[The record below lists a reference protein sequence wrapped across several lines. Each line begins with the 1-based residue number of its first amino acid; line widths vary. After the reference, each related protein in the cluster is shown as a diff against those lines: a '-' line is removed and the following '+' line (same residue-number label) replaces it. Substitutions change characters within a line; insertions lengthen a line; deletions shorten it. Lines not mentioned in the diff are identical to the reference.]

1 MHPSG
6 YKSRHCKEVVTL
18 NSSVGIEAR
27 AVVSWPCR
35 RMARQRSGYAAQ
47 SERGTK
53 VFTESHNLADGS
65 ILMVDLGDVVT
76 LTMGG
81 EQDSTEDKRN
91 PYD

>member
-1 MHPSG
+1 MPHNQKG
-6 YKSRHCKEVVTL
+6 E
-18 NSSVGIEAR
+18 
-27 AVVSWPCR
+27 
-35 RMARQRSGYAAQ
+35 
-47 SERGTK
+47 TK
-53 VFTESHNLADGS
+53 VFTESHNLTDGS